1 MMVLGDLLYKI
12 LYFCLFFYAISSCLR
27 NCWNEEEQPPPEDQA
42 VENEN
47 GTNRDLEIN
56 GTTSEVNDT
65 AERRRELVLGR
76 LEYRKILAPSSR
88 STTEQKSN
96 DNKNKKNEDTAEIDL
111 EKGEGTASSNK
122 GKGKDKNKNEDKDI
136 ETETKKTIKNDDD
149 DVPTSSTDTRV
160 DSSVR
165 SFIGLGLSSISIFNI
180 VGTSS
185 RNEED
190 NCCSICLEP
199 FAVGDTVARL
209 KKEQPDSNDK
219 DTCNHWFHEDC
230 ILQWLQNHD
239 DCPLCRKNMI
249 TTDVAC

>member
-1 MMVLGDLLYKI
+1 MMVSGDFFYKFF
-12 LYFCLFFYAISSCLR
+12 YFCLFFYAITSCIR
-27 NCWNEEEQPPPEDQA
+27 NCLNEEEQPPQEDQA
-42 VENEN
+42 VEQAVENEPDN
-47 GTNRDLEIN
+47 NRDLEI
-56 GTTSEVNDT
+56 NDT

-88 STTEQKSN
+88 STIEQKSN
-96 DNKNKKNEDTAEIDL
+96 DDKKKKNEDTAEIDL
-111 EKGEGTASSNK
+111 EKGEGIASSYK

-249 TTDVAC
+249 TTDYSC